1 MKYLREVRD
10 SIKFFL
16 VELELFAPVSAIRRG
31 MMSVIPLVMAGS
43 LALALRSLPIAPYQ
57 SFLKQAFGG
66 ALERLLGFVQ
76 NGTLDILSLLLTFA
90 IAHAYALKKNESLKE
105 KLSPLIV
112 SITALSSFIIFRCAY
127 SGESLITAFGNTTV
141 AGGVVAALLAPMLFV
156 RLRRIQLFRIGVYSA
171 DAYAFYNSSL
181 SSIFPAMTTI
191 ALFALSAVLY
201 KEFLAPANLTGGW
214 AGDMYA
220 ALLEKGPVLGSALL
234 FVFFVHLMWC
244 FGIHGNNVLEA
255 VAQDLFV
262 PALQVNQELVASGQ
276 LPTEIVTKTF
286 LDTFV
291 LMGGSGATLC
301 LVAGILLFSKSRSE
315 RRLIKLSSL
324 PLLLNVNELIIFGI
338 PIVFNPVYFIP
349 FTLLP
354 VLLTATSF
362 FAVSV
367 GLVPHTVNHVEW
379 TTPVF
384 VSGYI
389 ATGSFRGVA
398 LQLFNIVLG
407 TLCYLPFIRL
417 ARSATDKKISNALD
431 KAYDMLENDPLRF
444 TMHGQTETADFLRF
458 LALDLENDL
467 QTEKL
472 RLHYQPQV
480 DHDGRVFGVEALLRW
495 THENYGP
502 VAPQL
507 AVRLAESTGLIGKLG
522 YWILNRACS
531 DLARVR
537 STGRTD
543 IVFSINVSPI
553 QLEDE
558 HFAQTLLALI
568 EKHAVDP
575 AALKIEIT
583 EESALANSARVIEQL
598 KTLVQ
603 HGVRLAMDDFG
614 MGHTSL
620 KYMREYSFDTIKIDG
635 SIVRGVTG
643 DKKCADIIA
652 SIVSLGAAMSFSVV
666 AEFVE
671 NEEQMKALQTL
682 GCLQYQ
688 GYLFG
693 KPVPFEEMFAAVQKE
708 PARFGDLS

>member
-1 MKYLREVRD
+1 
-10 SIKFFL
+10 
-16 VELELFAPVSAIRRG
+16 
-31 MMSVIPLVMAGS
+31 
-43 LALALRSLPIAPYQ
+43 
-57 SFLKQAFGG
+57 
-66 ALERLLGFVQ
+66 
-76 NGTLDILSLLLTFA
+76 
-90 IAHAYALKKNESLKE
+90 
-105 KLSPLIV
+105 
-112 SITALSSFIIFRCAY
+112 
-127 SGESLITAFGNTTV
+127 
-141 AGGVVAALLAPMLFV
+141 
-156 RLRRIQLFRIGVYSA
+156 
-171 DAYAFYNSSL
+171 
-181 SSIFPAMTTI
+181 
-191 ALFALSAVLY
+191 
-201 KEFLAPANLTGGW
+201 
-214 AGDMYA
+214 
-220 ALLEKGPVLGSALL
+220 
-234 FVFFVHLMWC
+234 
-244 FGIHGNNVLEA
+244 
-255 VAQDLFV
+255 
-262 PALQVNQELVASGQ
+262 
-276 LPTEIVTKTF
+276 
-286 LDTFV
+286 
-291 LMGGSGATLC
+291 
-301 LVAGILLFSKSRSE
+301 
-315 RRLIKLSSL
+315 
-324 PLLLNVNELIIFGI
+324 
-338 PIVFNPVYFIP
+338 
-349 FTLLP
+349 
-354 VLLTATSF
+354 
-362 FAVSV
+362 
-367 GLVPHTVNHVEW
+367 
-379 TTPVF
+379 
-384 VSGYI
+384 
-389 ATGSFRGVA
+389 
-398 LQLFNIVLG
+398 
-407 TLCYLPFIRL
+407 
-417 ARSATDKKISNALD
+417 KKISNALD

-635 SIVRGVTG
+635 SIVREVTG

-708 PARFGDLS
+708 PARFGELP

>member
-1 MKYLREVRD
+1 
-10 SIKFFL
+10 
-16 VELELFAPVSAIRRG
+16 

-57 SFLKQAFGG
+57 DFLRQAFGG
-66 ALERLLGFVQ
+66 ALERLLDFVQ

-112 SITALSSFIIFRCAY
+112 SITALSSFIIFRCAS
-127 SGESLITAFGNTTV
+127 SGEPLITAFGNTSV
-141 AGGVVAALLAPMLFV
+141 AGGIVSALLASMLFV
-156 RLRRIQLFRIGVYSA
+156 RLRRIKLFRIGVYSA

-201 KEFLAPANLTGGW
+201 KEFLSPANLTGRW

-220 ALLEKGPVLGSALL
+220 ALLGKGPILGSALL
-234 FVFFVHLMWC
+234 FVFLVHLMWC

-262 PALQVNQELVASGQ
+262 PALQVNQELVASGR
-276 LPTEIVTKTF
+276 LPTEIVSKTF

-349 FTLLP
+349 FIFLP

-362 FAVSV
+362 FAVSL

-384 VSGYI
+384 ISGYI

-398 LQLFNIVLG
+398 LQLFNLALG

-431 KAYDMLENDPLRF
+431 KAYSMLEHDPLRF

-467 QTEKL
+467 QNDKL

-480 DHDGRVFGVEALLRW
+480 DHDGRTFGVEALLRW

-502 VAPQL
+502 IAPPL

-522 YWILNRACS
+522 YWILDRACS

-537 STGRTD
+537 SAGRTD
-543 IVFSINVSPI
+543 MVFSINVSPV

-558 HFAQTLLALI
+558 HFARTFMALVD
-568 EKHAVDP
+568 KHAVDP
-575 AALKIEIT
+575 VSIKIEIT

-652 SIVSLGAAMSFSVV
+652 SIVSLGEAMSFSVV

-671 NEEQMKALQTL
+671 NEDQRKALQAL

-693 KPVPFEEMFAAVQKE
+693 KPVPFEEIFEAVQKE
-708 PARFGDLS
+708 PARPGELP